1 MVLSGRRYKLSN
13 DVTLV
18 SGIILP
24 SYPNKE
30 QMVLAQVVNYYV
42 DQKTIESEEGD
53 KLINMIKSPDE
64 ENVELAKVILQT
76 KYQVLK

>member
-1 MVLSGRRYKLSN
+1 
-13 DVTLV
+13 
-18 SGIILP
+18 
-24 SYPNKE
+24 
-30 QMVLAQVVNYYV
+30 MVLAQVVNYYV

>member
-1 MVLSGRRYKLSN
+1 LSN
-13 DVTLV
+13 DVTLA

-30 QMVLAQVVNYYV
+30 QLVLAQVVHYYV
-42 DQKTIESEEGD
+42 DQKTIEAEEGT